1 MDKEIIFLPTT
12 DSTNEE
18 AKRLAQKGA
27 KEGTVVTADVQ
38 TAGKGRKGRSWHTGE
53 KTTLAM
59 SFLLRPYESVGLL
72 PDQASMITLVAAISV
87 AKAIE
92 KMMKKT
98 GVKEVPEILIKW
110 PNDIVINGKK
120 ACGIL
125 TEMQLKGCDIDYVV
139 VGIGV
144 NVNQDGFPEEIADI
158 ATSMWME
165 TGFSFDRDELLDGIM
180 NEFEHFYPLFCSKK
194 DLSLLKDTYEE
205 LLINKNREVKVLD
218 PKGEYQGIALGI
230 DREGQLL
237 VKLADGNIRPIYAG
251 EVSVRGLYGYV

>member
-1 MDKEIIFLPTT
+1 MDKEIIFLPIT

-18 AKRLAQKGA
+18 AKRLAQKDA

-59 SFLLRPYESVGLL
+59 SFLLRPYENVGLL
-72 PDQASMITLVAAISV
+72 PDRASMITLVAAVSV

-125 TEMQLKGCDIDYVV
+125 TEMQLNGCDIDYVV

-144 NVNQDGFPEEIADI
+144 NVNQDGFPEI
-158 ATSMWME
+158 
-165 TGFSFDRDELLDGIM
+165 
-180 NEFEHFYPLFCSKK
+180 
-194 DLSLLKDTYEE
+194 LKI
-205 LLINKNREVKVLD
+205 L
-218 PKGEYQGIALGI
+218 PH
-230 DREGQLL
+230 
-237 VKLADGNIRPIYAG
+237 P
-251 EVSVRGLYGYV
+251 